1 MRARGGRSEVNTD
14 RAGSARGQR
23 LLAGIRLGEVTAGR
37 DAADVEADRLMI
49 GYGLDEWRAPYP
61 NRLAAKIQAGT

>member
-37 DAADVEADRLMI
+37 DAGNVEGDRLMI
-49 GYGLDEWRAPYP
+49 GYGLNEWGAPYAH
-61 NRLAAKIQAGT
+61 RLAAKIQADT